1 MLKSVEMYKSNLL
14 HFLDD
19 EGKIPEEMNREGRE
33 MACFHALV
41 VDAATGMMPS
51 KYTISRIRCFKK
63 GCRGT
68 VLVRLSDL
76 KDEIEWL
83 CPECRN
89 DGRISH
95 WQGTRWDNSKSGRS
109 GNA

>member
-1 MLKSVEMYKSNLL
+1 MYISNLL

-41 VDAATGMMPS
+41 ADAATGMMPS

-68 VLVRLSDL
+68 MLVRLSD
-76 KDEIEWL
+76 IELL

-89 DGRISH
+89 ERRISH
-95 WQGTRWDNSKSGRS
+95 WQGTRWDISKSGRS